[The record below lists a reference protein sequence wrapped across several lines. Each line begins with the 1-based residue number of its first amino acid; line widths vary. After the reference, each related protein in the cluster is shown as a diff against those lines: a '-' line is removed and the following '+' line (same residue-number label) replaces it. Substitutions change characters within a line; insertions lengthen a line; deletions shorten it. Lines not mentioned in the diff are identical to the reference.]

1 MKETNIDCLK
11 YRKSTHLAGVDVE
24 MIIAQQGNCKL
35 TIKDAYYQKN
45 VNVSGNK
52 TDAYII
58 EFVQDVKPM
67 VVNSTNRRIIANNVK
82 ILKQLSSVESRNI
95 GNWSGTEI
103 ELYFDEAVKMMGK
116 ITGGIR
122 VKTIFIDH
130 TINVKKIQL
139 KLQTADSIVTL
150 QEIWKSLSKN
160 EQAHPVIAATKDK
173 LKNTL

>member
-95 GNWSGTEI
+95 GNWSG
-103 ELYFDEAVKMMGK
+103 
-116 ITGGIR
+116 
-122 VKTIFIDH
+122 
-130 TINVKKIQL
+130 N
-139 KLQTADSIVTL
+139 
-150 QEIWKSLSKN
+150 
-160 EQAHPVIAATKDK
+160 
-173 LKNTL
+173 